1 MPAFEVKFK
10 SAIEPLDKK
19 EKMWVNVINRMY
31 KDTKLMKY
39 YSQKAKER
47 AEDFRIEKI
56 NEEWKNI
63 LQS

>member
-39 YSQKAKER
+39 YSQLIGHYP
-47 AEDFRIEKI
+47 EDFRIEKI